1 MSQHMISENNA
12 IAVTGVGEVEEDEFL
27 LTLLNE
33 QVFYII
39 IIWSFIIFPMYIDI
53 ILFYYV
59 YRIVTGNV
67 NVIEYME

>member
-1 MSQHMISENNA
+1 MISTNSA

-39 IIWSFIIFPMYIDI
+39 IICIFIIFPMYIDI
-53 ILFYYV
+53 ILFYC
-59 YRIVTGNV
+59 YR
-67 NVIEYME
+67 

>member
-1 MSQHMISENNA
+1 MNQNMISENSA

-59 YRIVTGNV
+59 YCIVTGNV
-67 NVIEYME
+67 TV

>member
-1 MSQHMISENNA
+1 MNQNMISENSA

-39 IIWSFIIFPMYIDI
+39 II
-53 ILFYYV
+53 
-59 YRIVTGNV
+59 
-67 NVIEYME
+67 

>member
-1 MSQHMISENNA
+1 MNQNMISENSA

>member
-1 MSQHMISENNA
+1 MISENNA

-59 YRIVTGNV
+59 YCIVTGNV
-67 NVIEYME
+67 TV